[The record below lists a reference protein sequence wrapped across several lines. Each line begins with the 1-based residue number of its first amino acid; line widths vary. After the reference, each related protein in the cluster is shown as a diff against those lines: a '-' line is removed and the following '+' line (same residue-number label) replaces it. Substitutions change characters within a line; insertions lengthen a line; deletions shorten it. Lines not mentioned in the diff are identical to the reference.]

1 MTEPVKPLS
10 ENTIKTYNSCLKRLD
25 EEIDDFDYQEN
36 PKKVINYI
44 KTKYP
49 NLSSTKTYLCSVMY
63 RVKDKSKKAYD
74 EYKAFMDS
82 LRPVIHK
89 EQTNQLLTKE
99 KEDDYIKWDTL
110 KKCGRDAINM
120 YNQGKLLYSDALV
133 CVLYTEQVPVR
144 ADYSNMVFIKDIRKA
159 SDTTK
164 NYCLLRVRNPVFIFN
179 EYKTSK
185 SYGKVVIKMKPFTYN
200 VLRERYQE
208 QIDNGDNYIFSEADQ
223 TNFSRKVKQAFK
235 KVLNNGKEPTINTI
249 RHSFLTSFLKT
260 NPTIREKEKISQL
273 MMNDLIQQERYKVL
287 NEDDLD
293 KETIDYEELGNLQ

>member
-1 MTEPVKPLS
+1 MTEPTKTLS
-10 ENTIKTYNSCLKRLD
+10 ENTIKTYTSCLRRLD
-25 EEIDDFDYQEN
+25 DDLDDDDYTDN
-36 PKKVINYI
+36 PKKVIDYI

-63 RVKDKSKKAYD
+63 HTKDKSKSAYD
-74 EYKAFMDS
+74 VYKSYMDS
-82 LRPVIHK
+82 LRPAIHK

-110 KKCGRDAINM
+110 KKCGKDAIKM
-120 YNQGKLLYSDALV
+120 YNEGKVSLTDALI

-144 ADYSNMVFIKDIRKA
+144 ADYSNMVFIRDIRRGNDVA
-159 SDTTK
+159 K

-179 EYKTSK
+179 EYKTQK
-185 SYGKVVIKMKPFTYN
+185 SYGKVVIKIKPLTYN
-200 VLRERYQE
+200 FLKLIQQE
-208 QIDNGDNYIFSEADQ
+208 QIKNGSDYLFSEADQ
-223 TNFSRKVKQAFK
+223 NNFSRRVKQAFK

-260 NPTIREKEKISQL
+260 NPTIREKENISHL

-287 NEDDLD
+287 NEEELD
-293 KETIDYEELGNLQ
+293 KETIDYEELGNLI